1 MMLVSFTCN
10 YTVMRYLG
18 IIILLIALSSGCRSD
33 KCTRTFSKDFGLSIL
48 PVWAKQTDMNL
59 ADRKNDTLMSLFKS
73 AAKDSI
79 SFFERE
85 RFIKNLS
92 SLKELEGYRFDS
104 LIVVEVNSSGEVYL
118 RTKYLLVSCGQET
131 TIIKFRLGLVKW
143 DLIQVHKVGTNNVDE
158 AMRSIID
165 RNDNTVYW
173 GGNVNDLVAVSKFR
187 ENNEISVEVFGS
199 LNKKQYDALD
209 IMEK

>member
-1 MMLVSFTCN
+1 
-10 YTVMRYLG
+10 MRYLC
-18 IIILLIALSSGCRSD
+18 IIILLVLSSACKSD
-33 KCTRTFSKDFGLSIL
+33 RCSRTFSNNFGLSIL

-59 ADRKNDTLMSLFKS
+59 ADRKNKKIMSRFKS
-73 AAKDSI
+73 AATDSI

-85 RFIKNLS
+85 RFIKDVS
-92 SLKELEGYRFDS
+92 SLKGFESYKFDS
-104 LIVVEVNSSGEVYL
+104 LIVVEVNSSGEVYS
-118 RTKYLLVSCGQET
+118 RTKYLLASCAQET
-131 TIIKFRLGLVKW
+131 TIIKFRLGPRKW
-143 DLIQVHKVGTNNVDE
+143 DLIQVHKVGTNIVE
-158 AMRSIID
+158 KAMRSIID

-173 GGNVNDLVAVSKFR
+173 GGNVNDLVAISKFL